1 MRMKTRF
8 LKSTMTLCL
17 CFTSSL
23 LLIELGY
30 PQDID
35 IAKYP
40 NRPITFVDPFSAGGS
55 SDLAI
60 RLLGKEVEKYLG
72 QPIIVVNKPG
82 GGGTIGVSAIAS
94 AKPDGYTIGQS
105 VGGAPMFILPFLEKV
120 PYHPI
125 KDLKQIIQYSAP
137 NFGVVVKGDSPF
149 KSFKD
154 LITYSY
160 QNPKKVTYGTN
171 APNSI
176 ANLIMEQIAKKD
188 GVQLTH
194 IPFKASP
201 EYQTALLGG
210 HVLFTAGDFA
220 FPLVEAGQTRILLFL
235 LEKRSD
241 DYPQVP
247 ILKDFGYDVSVPVM
261 FTVTAPKSIPDEI
274 AKKLEEA
281 FTKAIKEPA
290 FLKGMRD
297 LHMTIIYRNSRETAD
312 YVAYNYEAFGKLLK
326 EIGLVK

>member
-1 MRMKTRF
+1 MKTPF
-8 LKSTMTLCL
+8 WKLMTTLFFIIL
-17 CFTSSL
+17 TL
-23 LLIELGY
+23 LFAITGY

-40 NRPITFVDPFSAGGS
+40 SRPITFVDPFSAGGS

-60 RLLGKEVEKYLG
+60 RLLGKEIEKYLG
-72 QPIIVVNKPG
+72 QPIVVVNKPG

-105 VGGAPMFILPFLEKV
+105 VGGAPLFILPFLEKV

-125 KDLKQIIQYSAP
+125 KDLRQIIQYSAP
-137 NFGVVVKGDSPF
+137 NFGVIVKADSPF

-154 LITYSY
+154 LIAYAH
-160 QNPKKVTYGTN
+160 QNPKKVIYGTN

-176 ANLIMEQIAKKD
+176 SNLIMEQIAKKE
-188 GVQLTH
+188 GVQFTH

-235 LEKRSD
+235 LDKRSD
-241 DYPQVP
+241 DYPQLP
-247 ILKDFGYDVSVPVM
+247 ILKDLGYDILVPVM
-261 FTVTAPKSIPDEI
+261 FTITSPKGIPDEI
-274 AKKLEEA
+274 AKKLEDA

-297 LHMTIIYRNSRETAD
+297 LRLTIIYRNSREIAD
-312 YVAYNYEAFGKLLK
+312 YMAHNYEFFGKFLK
-326 EIGLVK
+326 EMGLMK

>member
-1 MRMKTRF
+1 MKTF
-8 LKSTMTLCL
+8 FWKPKATLFFIIL
-17 CFTSSL
+17 TL
-23 LLIELGY
+23 LFALPGY
-30 PQDID
+30 PQETE

-40 NRPITFVDPFSAGGS
+40 SRPITFIDPFSAGGS
-55 SDLAI
+55 GDLSI

-72 QPIIVVNKPG
+72 QPIVVVNKPG
-82 GGGTIGVSAIAS
+82 GGGTIGVSALAS
-94 AKPDGYTIGQS
+94 SKPDGYTIGQS
-105 VGGAPMFILPFLEKV
+105 VGGAPLFIIPFLQKV

-137 NFGVVVKGDSPF
+137 NFGIIVKADSPF
-149 KSFKD
+149 KSLKD
-154 LITYSY
+154 LIAYAR

-176 ANLIMEQIAKKD
+176 SNLIMEQIAKKE
-188 GVQLTH
+188 GSQLTH
-194 IPFKASP
+194 IPFKSSP

-235 LEKRSD
+235 LDQRSD

-247 ILKDFGYDVSVPVM
+247 ILKDLGYDILVPIM
-261 FTVTAPKSIPDEI
+261 FTVTAPKGIPDEI
-274 AKKLEEA
+274 VRKLEDA

-290 FLKGMRD
+290 FIKGMKD
-297 LHMTIIYRNSRETAD
+297 LHHTIIYRNSREMAD
-312 YVAYNYEAFGKLLK
+312 YVAHNYEIFGTLLR
-326 EIGLVK
+326 EMGLTK